1 MTEMNRLERG
11 ALAVC
16 AAFIFVAAA
25 APLLMPY
32 DPNFVDMGHVLE
44 YPSARYLLG
53 TDPLGRDVLS
63 RLISGA
69 RVSIGFATAAAFCTM
84 TVGLVVGTVSGYVG
98 GRVDALIQTVVNV
111 SWTGFSRVVRGE
123 VIRIK
128 GEPFVEGLRALGA
141 GAGFIVG
148 RYVLRSLLPVVIVL
162 FTIRIGM
169 VILSVSGLSYIGI
182 GLQPP
187 TSDWG
192 LMVSEGQTYFRTYPL
207 LLYAPGACIFILCVA
222 VNILGESLQRRFAGR
237 TRREM

>member
-1 MTEMNRLERG
+1 M
-11 ALAVC
+11 
-16 AAFIFVAAA
+16 
-25 APLLMPY
+25 
-32 DPNFVDMGHVLE
+32 
-44 YPSARYLLG
+44 
-53 TDPLGRDVLS
+53 
-63 RLISGA
+63 
-69 RVSIGFATAAAFCTM
+69 
-84 TVGLVVGTVSGYVG
+84 
-98 GRVDALIQTVVNV
+98 
-111 SWTGFSRVVRGE
+111 RGE

-222 VNILGESLQRRFAGR
+222 VNILGESLQRRFVGR

>member
-1 MTEMNRLERG
+1 MLI
-11 ALAVC
+11 AV
-16 AAFIFVAAA
+16 
-25 APLLMPY
+25 
-32 DPNFVDMGHVLE
+32 
-44 YPSARYLLG
+44 
-53 TDPLGRDVLS
+53 
-63 RLISGA
+63 
-69 RVSIGFATAAAFCTM
+69 
-84 TVGLVVGTVSGYVG
+84 VVT
-98 GRVDALIQTVVNV
+98 

-128 GEPFVEGLRALGA
+128 GEPFVEGLRALGT